1 MKADKH
7 PEVGTVIGKA
17 LTALEGKEGVI
28 QMLVV
33 LQ

>member
-7 PEVGTVIGKA
+7 PDVGTVIGKA
-17 LTALEGKEGVI
+17 LTSLEGKQGVI